1 MSKLVT
7 SIMKPKYLY
16 RKQIKIDY
24 ETQFLIDLM
33 LNDAIEKKIKNNPGQ
48 LRLIH

>member
-7 SIMKPKYLY
+7 SIMKQKYLY

-24 ETQFLIDLM
+24 ETQFSIDLM
-33 LNDAIEKKIKNNPGQ
+33 LNDAIEKKISIKKG
-48 LRLIH
+48 